1 MKLIGLLLSPIAF
14 SIGFLAPLL
23 AQVMLA
29 MNTELSMPIAYGT
42 GLAISISF
50 GIVAQSRGS
59 WLWVKDHE
67 LGNESDHE

>member
-1 MKLIGLLLSPIAF
+1 MKLIELFLSPIAF

-29 MNTELSMPIAYGT
+29 MDTELSTPVAYGT
-42 GLAISISF
+42 ALAISISF

-59 WLWVKDHE
+59 WLCVKDHE
-67 LGNESDHE
+67 

>member
-1 MKLIGLLLSPIAF
+1 MKLIELLLSPIAF

-23 AQVMLA
+23 AQVLLA
-29 MNTELSMPIAYGT
+29 INTELSTPIAYGT
-42 GLAISISF
+42 GLAISISL

-67 LGNESDHE
+67 

>member
-1 MKLIGLLLSPIAF
+1 MKLIELFLSPIAF

-23 AQVMLA
+23 AQGMLA
-29 MNTELSMPIAYGT
+29 MNSELSTPVAYGA

-67 LGNESDHE
+67 

>member
-1 MKLIGLLLSPIAF
+1 MKLIELFLSPIAF

-29 MNTELSMPIAYGT
+29 MNTQLSTPVAYGT

-50 GIVAQSRGS
+50 GMVAQSRGS
-59 WLWVKDHE
+59 WLWVKDQ
-67 LGNESDHE
+67 ESDHE

>member
-1 MKLIGLLLSPIAF
+1 MKFIELLLSPIAF

-23 AQVMLA
+23 AQILLA
-29 MNTELSMPIAYGT
+29 INTELGTSVAYGT

-59 WLWVKDHE
+59 WLWVKEHE
-67 LGNESDHE
+67 

>member
-1 MKLIGLLLSPIAF
+1 MKLIELFLSPIAF

-29 MNTELSMPIAYGT
+29 MNTELSTPVAYGT

-59 WLWVKDHE
+59 WLWVKDQ
-67 LGNESDHE
+67 ESDHE

>member
-1 MKLIGLLLSPIAF
+1 MKLIELLLSPIAF

-29 MNTELSMPIAYGT
+29 MNTQLSTPVAYGT

-59 WLWVKDHE
+59 WLWVKDQ
-67 LGNESDHE
+67 ESDHE

>member
-1 MKLIGLLLSPIAF
+1 MKLIELFLSPIAF

-23 AQVMLA
+23 AQGMLA
-29 MNTELSMPIAYGT
+29 MNTELSTPVAYGA

-67 LGNESDHE
+67 SDHE

>member
-1 MKLIGLLLSPIAF
+1 MKLIELFLSPIAF

-29 MNTELSMPIAYGT
+29 MNTQLSTPVAYGT

-59 WLWVKDHE
+59 WLWVKDQ
-67 LGNESDHE
+67 ESDHE